1 MTNKP
6 RQSKRYTLSKLP
18 IEWRERIFQSISSAR
33 LKQAIAV
40 ISSTGCR
47 PSELERGV
55 LVALKGERLQFG
67 IKGSKVNEEMGRG
80 QPLRMLIVDGS
91 TSWGAYLSE
100 CIMNNHGKPLLVK
113 YDAGGISQ
121 RLREKSRDLWPRRR
135 SLISAYTYR
144 HFIGK
149 SLKESGADKEL
160 IATVLGHATDYSQA
174 VYGRAGGA
182 KKGAGQHGIERAI
195 ASNPIRHS
203 AKTDKLSMLA
213 SRSCA
218 NAHS

>member
-1 MTNKP
+1 
-6 RQSKRYTLSKLP
+6 
-18 IEWRERIFQSISSAR
+18 
-33 LKQAIAV
+33 
-40 ISSTGCR
+40 
-47 PSELERGV
+47 
-55 LVALKGERLQFG
+55 
-67 IKGSKVNEEMGRG
+67 
-80 QPLRMLIVDGS
+80 
-91 TSWGAYLSE
+91 
-100 CIMNNHGKPLLVK
+100 
-113 YDAGGISQ
+113 
-121 RLREKSRDLWPRRR
+121 
-135 SLISAYTYR
+135 LISAYTYR